1 MGSNLDKPVNNLP
14 EEAYTYTQEV
24 FQCDEQKLMV
34 KKGVYSYDWMDS
46 FNKFTDKELTQ
57 KEEFYSILNDEH
69 ISDEAYRSM
78 RKTSGEHS
86 TWSIRVGTTTYT
98 SNQMYCCW
106 LYVLEN
112 FRKT

>member
-1 MGSNLDKPVNNLP
+1 
-14 EEAYTYTQEV
+14 
-24 FQCDEQKLMV
+24 
-34 KKGVYSYDWMDS
+34 MDS

-86 TWSIRVGTTTYT
+86 T
-98 SNQMYCCW
+98 
-106 LYVLEN
+106 
-112 FRKT
+112 